1 MMISTFDELLQAA
14 RQQPLAQHLLLV
26 YTQAELP
33 EDSTQTQRAEF
44 EAGMGGALS
53 PTACVDKRASEI
65 ESFAELDKEAR
76 EFVENWDVLF
86 AAAMD
91 VMPGQEMSDS
101 TVGAA
106 MNQVIELVKSGQI
119 SRLISFDRE
128 GNAIS
133 LA

>member
-1 MMISTFDELLQAA
+1 MMISTFDELLQTA

-33 EDSTQTQRAEF
+33 DDSTQAQRDEF
-44 EAGMGGALS
+44 AAGMGGVLTPAV
-53 PTACVDKRASEI
+53 CVDKRASEI
-65 ESFAELDKEAR
+65 ESFAELEKEAR
-76 EFVENWDVLF
+76 EFIEGWDVLF

-101 TVGAA
+101 AISAA
-106 MNQVIELVKSGQI
+106 MNQMIELVKSGQI